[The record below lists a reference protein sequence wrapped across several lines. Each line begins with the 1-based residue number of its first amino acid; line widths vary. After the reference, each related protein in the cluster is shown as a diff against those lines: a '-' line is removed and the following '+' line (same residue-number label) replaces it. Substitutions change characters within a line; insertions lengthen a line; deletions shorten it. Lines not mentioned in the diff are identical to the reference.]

1 MNYTHMEYF
10 EELLK
15 RESLFK
21 DEGKLDINY
30 IPSDLPHRDKE
41 LSILS
46 QLFLG
51 LITNPNSISRRILIT
66 GKTGIGKTVTVKLF
80 GSIIEGVSRKRGI
93 NIKYAHVNCRKER
106 TSYKVLIRLI
116 QLLDHQFPKR
126 GYSSQD
132 LLDILIEFLH
142 RYNIHILVVLDELS
156 YLINK
161 HEDLIYSLTRINDDN
176 FKGEQRLSII
186 GIVRDLS
193 CLNNLDNST
202 MSTLQR
208 NILKF
213 KNYTESQIFDILKY
227 RSDDSL
233 KKNILSDKMIKMISE
248 ITASS
253 GDIRHGLNIIWRSCK
268 IAESKNLKYVNA
280 ECVRLGNQDLLPYS
294 TLDVLEYMNSQKLSF
309 LLAIIKALNNHD
321 NIKVS
326 FNEALKRY
334 YMICENLGL
343 KPRSNSQLWNY
354 LQEFK
359 RDNLLTTN
367 IISEKIKGRRA
378 IIAIPDLSL
387 PNLERNAIEILNSK
401 GFKL

>member
-1 MNYTHMEYF
+1 MNYIRMEYF

-15 RESLFK
+15 RQSLFK

-30 IPSDLPHRDKE
+30 IPNDLPHRDKE

-66 GKTGIGKTVTVKLF
+66 GKTGIGKTVTVKSF
-80 GSIIEGVSRKRGI
+80 GNILESVSKKRDI

-116 QLLDHQFPKR
+116 QLLDHRFPKR

-176 FKGEQRLSII
+176 FEGEQRLSII
-186 GIVRDLS
+186 GIVRELS

-213 KNYTESQIFDILKY
+213 KNYSESQIFDILKY
-227 RSDDSL
+227 RSDNSL
-233 KKNILSDKMIKMISE
+233 KKNVLSDKMIKMISE

-321 NIKVS
+321 NFRIS

-378 IIAIPDLSL
+378 LISIPNLSL
-387 PNLERNAIEILNSK
+387 PNLERNATEILNSK
-401 GFKL
+401 GLKL